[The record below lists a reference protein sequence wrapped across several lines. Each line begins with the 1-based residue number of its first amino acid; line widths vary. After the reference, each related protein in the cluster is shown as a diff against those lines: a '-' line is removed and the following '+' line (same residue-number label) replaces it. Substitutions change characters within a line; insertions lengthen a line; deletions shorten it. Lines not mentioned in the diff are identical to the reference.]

1 MTTRLPLRHRGRAVL
16 IRRLSA
22 LEAWRE
28 QLPTQAQYKIL
39 NVELLSDDLLTKLR
53 PVVELIATNGMEALQ
68 PEHHE
73 VLSEVGKFYET
84 LQAQGGDIYQS
95 PKAGA

>member
-1 MTTRLPLRHRGRAVL
+1 MTTRLPLRHRGRAGL

-84 LQAQGGDIYQS
+84 LQVQGADIYQP